1 MNRILSASIWNN
13 PFSIACNFYLVFF
26 IIILRFYLIC
36 KRPIFNLQHSQI
48 IYANNN
54 CLFLHYCFLGALL
67 PPAVIPAAV
76 DAVRQVA
83 SNQSWKAKVK
93 QVLRGAIGTQRFNWH
108 IQYGRTYKFA
118 KVASPINYLN
128 HCQCFQMKPSV
139 ESWLGGQS

>member
-1 MNRILSASIWNN
+1 M
-13 PFSIACNFYLVFF
+13 
-26 IIILRFYLIC
+26 
-36 KRPIFNLQHSQI
+36 
-48 IYANNN
+48 
-54 CLFLHYCFLGALL
+54 

-118 KVASPINYLN
+118 KVASPINHLN

-139 ESWLGGQS
+139 ESWLGGQSSSVSKFQSDFYIFHWCYTSRGHRACYSTEINFEAEFCLYTYLFFLKMKLLKKVLTFWIER